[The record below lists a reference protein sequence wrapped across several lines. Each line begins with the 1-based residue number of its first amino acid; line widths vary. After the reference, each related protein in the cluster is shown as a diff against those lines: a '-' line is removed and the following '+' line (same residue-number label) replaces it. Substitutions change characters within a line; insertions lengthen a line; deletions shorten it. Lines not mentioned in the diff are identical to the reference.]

1 MTIYKHSGTAGD
13 TIYSLA
19 VVKQMGGG
27 YFKVGIE
34 NLGNVLEEYGYKS
47 TDIDPAH
54 VGRYTDADYDMLVP
68 LITRQSYITGVSK
81 WYKGD
86 APVGMDLD
94 KFRGVMYRTFEGNIL
109 EAYFRTFDLPITDTL
124 QTDTW
129 LEADPQRLAPIVVA
143 LSPRYR
149 NGQSTDDNFKRL
161 AVEAQLDKNG
171 VFLGTPKEHA
181 EFVALTGVNIPY
193 HPVKDFLEMANIIA
207 GADLFLGNQ
216 GLAYSIAV
224 GLGKDSVLDIHKVKP
239 EALRECFF
247 KRNNIQYI

>member
-1 MTIYKHSGTAGD
+1 MTTFKHSGTAGD

-19 VVKQMGGG
+19 VVKHMGGG
-27 YFKVGIE
+27 DFKVGIG
-34 NLGNVLEEYGYKS
+34 LLDLILQAYGYKS
-47 TDIDPAH
+47 ADIATEH
-54 VGRYTDADYDMLVP
+54 TGRYTDADYDLIAP
-68 LITRQSYITGVSK
+68 LIARQPYINSVSK
-81 WYKGD
+81 WHSGD
-86 APVGMDLD
+86 PSLDYDLD
-94 KFRGVMYRTFEGNIL
+94 RFRGVLYRTFEGNIL
-109 EAYFRTFDLPITDTL
+109 EAYFKTLDLPIPDTL
-124 QTDTW
+124 HTDTW
-129 LEADPQRLAPIVVA
+129 LEADPQRIAPIVVT

-161 AVEAQLDKNG
+161 AVDAQLDKNG

-181 EFVALTGVNIPY
+181 DFVTLTGVNIPY

-216 GLAYSIAV
+216 GLSYSIAV
-224 GLGKDSVLDIHKVKP
+224 GLGKDCVLDIHKVKP